1 MKKTTIIMEKI
12 SICSRINKK
21 VSELIGIFDKPSLI
35 TLFAK
40 VEYI

>member
-21 VSELIGIFDKPSLI
+21 VSELIGFFDKPSLI
-35 TLFAK
+35 ALFAK

>member
-1 MKKTTIIMEKI
+1 MKKYRFVAELT
-12 SICSRINKK
+12 KK
-21 VSELIGIFDKPSLI
+21 VSELIDFFDKPSLI

>member
-1 MKKTTIIMEKI
+1 MEKY
-12 SICSRINKK
+12 RFVAELTKK
-21 VSELIGIFDKPSLI
+21 VSELIDFFDKPSLI